1 MEQTYEQGFNNGVTY
16 AIDHIASVLQDRI
29 DFMTKHGGNNE
40 AINGLN
46 IALAIVKAGQK

>member
-1 MEQTYEQGFNNGVTY
+1 MEPTYEQGFNNGVTY
-16 AIDHIASVLQDRI
+16 AISHIANTLQDRI
-29 DFMTKHGGNNE
+29 DFMTQHGSNNE